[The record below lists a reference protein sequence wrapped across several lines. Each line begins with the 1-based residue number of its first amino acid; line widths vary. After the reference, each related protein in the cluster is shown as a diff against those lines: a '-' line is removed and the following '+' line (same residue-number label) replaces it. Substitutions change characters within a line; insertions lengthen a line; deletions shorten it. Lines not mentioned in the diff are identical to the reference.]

1 MAGSVGEPLRRVE
14 SRAKVTGTVDY
25 IHNLELPGML
35 HAKIFRS
42 TVPHGLIR
50 SIEVDAAAAAPGVE
64 HVITVQDVI
73 KIIPDPYYG
82 PAFHDQPIL
91 ALEKVRFAGEPV
103 AVVLAADPNVAEQ
116 ARDLI
121 EAEYEEL
128 PAVFDEV
135 EAARSG
141 APLVHEKLRPGSMF
155 ADLLHVQMRSGS
167 NVHVDYRVRRG
178 DVEKG
183 FQASHRVFEDFFHTP
198 QVVAAP
204 LEPIV
209 TVAEPPGA
217 GPLTI
222 HSATQ
227 NPSFVRGELAR
238 LLGWP
243 ENRVRVR
250 TGFLGGG
257 FGGKQYIKLEAL
269 AAACALLSGRP
280 VKISLT
286 MDEQFVTITRH
297 ATTIRM
303 KTGVD
308 AGGRILARE
317 CEIWWNGGAYADIG
331 PRVTQKAG
339 FTSAG
344 PYDIENVSI
353 DSYAVY
359 TNLPPAGAL
368 RGFGVPQ
375 VNWAH
380 ETQGDRIAR
389 EMDIDPLEFRRRN
402 LLRNGRPQASG
413 TLLEDSGTEEVLSE
427 LESAMRWSEPVDR
440 GMGAVRR
447 GRGIALAIK
456 AGVTPTTSVAI
467 VNLAGD
473 GSCTVHAGTVDVGQ
487 GSQTVLTQIAADGL
501 GLRPDYVKVLLPD
514 TDATPYDMGSVG
526 SRSTFH
532 MGLAIQ
538 SATGQIRRQLLD
550 MAAPLLGVE
559 VGELEL
565 YDGSVVARRG
575 GEAEISF
582 RDLMERRFGK
592 NTGNLVGSGAF
603 SASYETPDAE
613 TGQSED
619 IAVFWMIGGVGAEV
633 EVDTETGKVRVLRLV
648 NVADVGK
655 ALNPLLVSTQLT
667 GGALLQFGYAMSE
680 EMRFEA
686 GQLVNSGL
694 GQYKVPTLLDVPK
707 AIEVSL
713 VEVPHRKGPYGAKG
727 MGETGTLAV
736 TAAIGNALFDALGL
750 QVKEV
755 PLTPERVLRAIR
767 SGQGRPLE
775 DRDD

>member
-1 MAGSVGEPLRRVE
+1 VPGKAGRSLRRVE
-14 SRAKVTGTVDY
+14 SQAKVTGSVEY
-25 IHNLELPGML
+25 VHNLEVPGML
-35 HAKIFRS
+35 HGKIFRS
-42 TVPHGLIR
+42 TIPHARLKRIDVG
-50 SIEVDAAAAAPGVE
+50 AASAAPGVE
-64 HVITVQDVI
+64 RVITWRDVLS
-73 KIIPDPYYG
+73 IIPDPYYG

-91 ALEKVRFAGEPV
+91 ALEKVRYAGEAV
-103 AVVLAADPNVAEQ
+103 AVVLSADPYAAQQ

-121 EAEYEEL
+121 QVDYEEL
-128 PAVFDEV
+128 PAAFDEV
-135 EAARSG
+135 EAARPG
-141 APLVHEKLRPGSMF
+141 APLVHEQLRPGSMF
-155 ADLLHVQMRSGS
+155 ADLLHVKMRSGS

-178 DVEKG
+178 DVEKA
-183 FQASHRVFEDFFHTP
+183 FRAAQHVFEDTFHTP
-198 QVVAAP
+198 AVVAAP

-209 TVAEPPGA
+209 AIAEPPRS

-222 HSATQ
+222 HSSTQ

-243 ENRVRVR
+243 ENRIRVR

-257 FGGKQYIKLEAL
+257 FGGKQYIKLEAM
-269 AAACALLSGRP
+269 AAACALLAGRP

-303 KTGVD
+303 KTGVS
-308 AGGRILARE
+308 AEGRILARE

-339 FTSAG
+339 FTAAG
-344 PYDIENVSI
+344 PYDIENVKI

-380 ETQGDRIAR
+380 ETQADRIAH
-389 EMDIDPLEFRRRN
+389 ELGIDPLEFRQRN

-413 TLLEDSGTEEVLSE
+413 TVLQDSGTEEVLARLASD
-427 LESAMRWSEPVDR
+427 MRWSEPVDR
-440 GMGAVRR
+440 GTGPVRR
-447 GRGIALAIK
+447 GRGVALAIK
-456 AGVTPTTSVAI
+456 AGVTPTTSVGI
-467 VNLAGD
+467 VSLAGD
-473 GSCTVHAGTVDVGQ
+473 GSCTVYAGTVDVGQ
-487 GSQTVLTQIAADGL
+487 GSHTVLTQLAAEGL
-501 GLRPDYVKVLLPD
+501 SLRPEDVRVIQPD

-532 MGLAIQ
+532 MGLAVQ
-538 SATGQIRRQLLD
+538 AATAQIRDQLLEL
-550 MAAPLLGVE
+550 AAPLLGVDI
-559 VGELEL
+559 GELEL
-565 YDGSVVARRG
+565 YDGSVVARGR

-582 RDLMERRFGK
+582 RDLMASRFGK
-592 NTGNLVGSGAF
+592 NTGNLVGSGSF
-603 SASYETPDAE
+603 TASYDTPDPE
-613 TGQSED
+613 TGQSDD

-633 EVDTETGKVRVLRLV
+633 AVDTETGKVNVTRLV

-655 ALNPLLVSTQLT
+655 AINPLLVSTQVS

-680 EMRFEA
+680 EMRFEQ

-694 GQYKVPTLLDVPK
+694 GQYKIPTLLDIPK
-707 AIEVSL
+707 SIEVAL
-713 VEVPHRKGPYGAKG
+713 VEVPHRKGPFGAKG
-727 MGETGTLAV
+727 VGETGTLAV
-736 TAAIGNALFDALGL
+736 SAAIGNALFDALGV
-750 QVKEV
+750 QVKEI

-767 SGQGRPLE
+767 TGEGRPL
-775 DRDD
+775 DD

>member
-1 MAGSVGEPLRRVE
+1 MPRQAGRSLRRLE
-14 SRAKVTGTVDY
+14 SHAKVSGTVEY
-25 IHNLELPGML
+25 VHNLELPGML
-35 HAKIFRS
+35 HGKIFRS
-42 TVPHGLIR
+42 TVPHARLAC
-50 SIEVDAAAAAPGVE
+50 VDVAAARTAPGVE
-64 HVITVQDVI
+64 HVITGQDVLS
-73 KIIPDPYYG
+73 IIPDPYYG

-103 AVVLAADPNVAEQ
+103 AIVLAADPYAAQ
-116 ARDLI
+116 AALDLI
-121 EAEYEEL
+121 EVEYEEL
-128 PAVFDEV
+128 PAVYNEV
-135 EAARSG
+135 EAALEG

-155 ADLLHVQMRSGS
+155 ADLIHVRPRSGS

-178 DVEKG
+178 DVDEA
-183 FQASHRVFEDFFHTP
+183 FRASDRVFEDTFHTP
-198 QVVAAP
+198 AVAAAP

-209 TVAEPPGA
+209 TVAEPGGS

-250 TGFLGGG
+250 TAFLGGG

-269 AAACALLSGRP
+269 AAASTLLAQRP

-297 ATTIRM
+297 ASTIRM
-303 KTGVD
+303 KTGVSAD
-308 AGGRILARE
+308 GRILARE

-389 EMDIDPLEFRRRN
+389 ELDMDPIEFRLKN

-413 TLLEDSGTEEVLSE
+413 TILQDSGTEEVTRE
-427 LESAMRWSEPVDR
+427 VASAMRWAEPLDR
-440 GMGAVRR
+440 GTGTTRR
-447 GRGIALAIK
+447 GRGVALAIK

-467 VNLAGD
+467 VTLAGD
-473 GSCTVHAGTVDVGQ
+473 GSCTVYAGTVDVGQ
-487 GSQTVLTQIAADGL
+487 GSHTVLAQIAAEGL
-501 GLRPDYVKVLLPD
+501 ALRAEEIRVIHPD

-538 SATGQIRRQLLD
+538 GATEQVSRQLIE
-550 MAAPLLGVE
+550 MAAPVLGADAAD
-559 VGELEL
+559 LEL
-565 YDGSVVARRG
+565 YDGSVVARSRG
-575 GEAEISF
+575 DAEISF
-582 RDLMERRFGK
+582 RELMAKRFGK
-592 NTGNLVGSGAF
+592 NTGTLVGSGSF
-603 SASYETPDAE
+603 TASYDTPDPD
-613 TGQSED
+613 TGQSD
-619 IAVFWMIGGVGAEV
+619 DVAVFWMIGAVGAEV
-633 EVDTETGKVRVLRLV
+633 TVDTETGKVMVQRLV

-655 ALNPLLVSTQLT
+655 AINPLLVSTQLS

-680 EMRFEA
+680 EMRFEE

-694 GQYKVPTLLDVPK
+694 AQYKIPTMLDMPK
-707 AIEVSL
+707 SVEVVL
-713 VEVPHRKGPYGAKG
+713 VEVPHRNGPLGAKG

-736 TAAIGNALFDALGL
+736 SAAIGNAVFDALGV
-750 QVKEV
+750 QVKEL

-767 SGQGRPLE
+767 AGAGRPLE
-775 DRDD
+775 D